1 MFFAMA
7 RPVSVFVPSI
17 IENITCPVEI
27 KRFFQKPVKKGE
39 VVDCRDEFEGAVDEK
54 FGLPESRG
62 PKKHGGETLLF
73 KEIGITQ
80 AADPAHAEAVQGL
93 RGIPHGFRRRQG
105 FMVLADQGDVL
116 PDVEVRNQRVVQ
128 GDDPPVGMTGQEVIP
143 IPFEDVLLVEENQ
156 MTDRAINEITSMNM
170 MARKTRIM
178 P

>member
-1 MFFAMA
+1 
-7 RPVSVFVPSI
+7 
-17 IENITCPVEI
+17 
-27 KRFFQKPVKKGE
+27 
-39 VVDCRDEFEGAVDEK
+39 
-54 FGLPESRG
+54 
-62 PKKHGGETLLF
+62 
-73 KEIGITQ
+73 
-80 AADPAHAEAVQGL
+80 
-93 RGIPHGFRRRQG
+93 
-105 FMVLADQGDVL
+105 MVLADQGDVL